1 MSELTLEQTDR
12 IARYVARHEIVFSHL
27 CDDLIDHICCEL
39 EASINDGTDFDN
51 AFKALKNNIGE
62 KGLREIQED
71 TLYAVDS
78 KYRKMKKLMKISGV
92 IGTIMVGLASVFKIN
107 HWPFAGVLLTLGGL
121 ILITL
126 FLPSSLTVLWKESKS
141 SKRIFLYI
149 ATFLASTLFITGVVF
164 KIQHWPGAGAVILI
178 GILCAILLVIPA
190 MIIRMIKDPD
200 NKIPLWIVY
209 IGGLSLAL
217 YGAGFTMKLMHW
229 PGANPILILST
240 IVFCIIALPA
250 YFKFQYGEDS
260 TISIKA
266 ILIIAAILVFIVPAA
281 IINLE
286 SARNFEKFFVETY
299 QMNNSSI
306 DYRVRRNDILLSRVD
321 ISNIY
326 QAGELH
332 KVTGKLIGMVEE
344 IENSLIDK
352 TYVSSENFGFS
363 DTELSFN
370 TFNYNK
376 TGYLLS
382 PQQHLISK
390 LEAETELYKTLLIAI
405 TGEEFNSSILASLDI
420 KMYFPI
426 KESAETTGPF
436 IAPAAVVQSLQLLKW
451 AILDNEAETFRE
463 LANNNVILN

>member
-1 MSELTLEQTDR
+1 
-12 IARYVARHEIVFSHL
+12 
-27 CDDLIDHICCEL
+27 
-39 EASINDGTDFDN
+39 
-51 AFKALKNNIGE
+51 
-62 KGLREIQED
+62 
-71 TLYAVDS
+71 
-78 KYRKMKKLMKISGV
+78 
-92 IGTIMVGLASVFKIN
+92 
-107 HWPFAGVLLTLGGL
+107 
-121 ILITL
+121 
-126 FLPSSLTVLWKESKS
+126 
-141 SKRIFLYI
+141 
-149 ATFLASTLFITGVVF
+149 
-164 KIQHWPGAGAVILI
+164 
-178 GILCAILLVIPA
+178 
-190 MIIRMIKDPD
+190 
-200 NKIPLWIVY
+200 
-209 IGGLSLAL
+209 
-217 YGAGFTMKLMHW
+217 
-229 PGANPILILST
+229 
-240 IVFCIIALPA
+240 
-250 YFKFQYGEDS
+250 
-260 TISIKA
+260 
-266 ILIIAAILVFIVPAA
+266 
-281 IINLE
+281 
-286 SARNFEKFFVETY
+286 
-299 QMNNSSI
+299 MNNSSI